1 MSVFDMIMGE
11 DYDESEGFSREDWSQ
26 LGQGNITDEVV
37 IGKML
42 AEGYENCIG

>member
-11 DYDESEGFSREDWSQ
+11 DYDESEGFTKADWSN
-26 LGQGNITDEVV
+26 LGLGEITDEVV